1 MEAHFTVGEVTI
13 AKNVFLLALGP
24 ASVDDV
30 NLCVR
35 RVDQVRSDLYIGRV
49 DVSRREVAHPDAE
62 IDGTGARVA
71 IVHSNLDLV

>member
-1 MEAHFTVGEVTI
+1 MEAHLAVGKVSI
-13 AKNVFLLALGP
+13 AKNVLLLALGP
-24 ASVDDV
+24 ASIDYVDF
-30 NLCVR
+30 CVH
-35 RVDQVRSDLYIGRV
+35 RVDQVRSGPHIGRV